1 MYNFEGKKAFVT
13 GGTKGM
19 GRAIAM
25 RLAELGAVVA
35 VTAREIPADFPL
47 KGVSAD
53 ISEREGALKI
63 TEYVKSEFG
72 SVDILVNNAGGSK
85 SPMGG
90 FAAQTDDE
98 WQRMFEFN
106 LFGAV
111 RLDRALLPDMIKKG
125 SGVIIHISSIQSH
138 KPIYESTLAYAA
150 AKAALNN
157 YSKALS
163 LEVGRH
169 GLRVNVISPGFI
181 ETESAGTYIN
191 QIAQDKNIT
200 ESEARQQ
207 IVDFIGGIPL
217 GRTGSPEDVAELAV
231 FLASDSAKWITG
243 VEYRID
249 GGTIQTL

>member
-1 MYNFEGKKAFVT
+1 
-13 GGTKGM
+13 M

-25 RLAELGAVVA
+25 RLAELGADVA

-53 ISEREGALKI
+53 ISELEGALKI
-63 TEYVKSEFG
+63 TDYVKSEFG

-90 FAAQTDDE
+90 FASQTDDE

-125 SGVIIHISSIQSH
+125 GGVIIHISSIQSH

-169 GLRVNVISPGFI
+169 GVRVNVISPGFI
-181 ETESAGTYIN
+181 ETESAGAYIN